1 MGGRVVV
8 PPPFCWG
15 IVEHYPPVLLPV
27 MSASTSTGLWARLAR
42 SIPPVLA
49 QSLPVGVAVLFRAFA
64 IAFVV
69 IWMLGGAPFWLALL
83 GFVLAAVTWRGAS
96 IESQAPLAPPAPSS
110 APTEVAREALL
121 YSLERHRQSPR
132 TPDATGTVDPQP
144 GSQSLQLPDTFAF
157 EYSDAEG
164 VITHRTVIV
173 RSAGISAGRRRYL
186 SGTCTQAHAQRTFRL
201 DRISGWLERTSDGE
215 LFEPQAV
222 YKAAGPPEAVE
233 TNPANFRS
241 ASFVEPTRPWQ
252 TAVVFAGFSAAKRE
266 ELEVLAEA
274 AGWQVRT
281 SITKTVDY
289 LVVGSMAGHKQ
300 QARAAEMGVIV
311 LEEDDFRAMT

>member
-1 MGGRVVV
+1 
-8 PPPFCWG
+8 
-15 IVEHYPPVLLPV
+15 
-27 MSASTSTGLWARLAR
+27 MSASPSGSLWARLFNA
-42 SIPPVLA
+42 IPPVLA
-49 QSLPVGVAVLFRAFA
+49 RPLPLSVTVLFRAFA
-64 IAFVV
+64 LAFVV

-83 GFVLAAVTWRGAS
+83 GLVLGAVTWRVSSMEPQAPSAPSGSAAPAPVAS
-96 IESQAPLAPPAPSS
+96 EPSSAPAREAPGAPLAPVRNATVS
-110 APTEVAREALL
+110 VREALKH
-121 YSLERHRQSPR
+121 SSERLRHAV
-132 TPDATGTVDPQP
+132 DASEPLGLPGPQP
-144 GSQSLQLPDTFAF
+144 WSQPLQLPETFAF

-164 VITHRTVIV
+164 AITQRTVII

-215 LFEPQAV
+215 LFDPKEV

-241 ASFVEPTRPWQ
+241 APASEPSRPWQ

-266 ELEVLAEA
+266 ELEALAEA

-281 SITKTVDY
+281 GITKTVDY
-289 LVVGSMAGHKQ
+289 LVAGPMAGPRQ
-300 QARAAEMGVIV
+300 QERAVDLGVIV
-311 LEEDDFRAMT
+311 LDEDVFREMT